1 MPLYDRE
8 EKIIGLL
15 SETESMPLDILAS
28 KLFIS
33 LPTLRRDL
41 IKLENRGLVTRMHG
55 KVSIKRAPADTK
67 IPFFL
72 RIDEQSDAKLAIA
85 KEAVKHIKDSSTI
98 MLDAS
103 TSAYCIIP
111 HLKNF
116 KDIIVITSG
125 ARAALLLAHLGIKNI
140 CTGGNMLNS
149 SFSYVG
155 RDALE
160 MLSHYNADIAF
171 FSCRG
176 LSDDGIPSDSS
187 AEENDVRRVMMAR
200 SKKNIL
206 LCDKSKF
213 GKVYLNNLCP
223 KEKIDVIISDDDL

>member
-8 EKIIGLL
+8 DKIIGLL
-15 SETESMPLDILAS
+15 SGVENMPLDTLAS

-41 IKLENRGLVTRMHG
+41 IKLEKRGIVTRMHG
-55 KVSIKRAPADTK
+55 KVSIKRTPADAN

-72 RIDEQSDAKLAIA
+72 RIDEQSEAKLSMA
-85 KEAVKHIKDSSTI
+85 KEAIKHIKDASTI

-125 ARAALLLAHLGIKNI
+125 ARASLLLAHLGIKNI
-140 CTGGNMLNS
+140 CTGGNMLNK

-155 RDALE
+155 RDAIE

-187 AEENDVRRVMMAR
+187 AEENDVRRVMMAQ
-200 SKKNIL
+200 SKKSIL

-223 KEKIDVIISDDDL
+223 KEKIDVIISDNDL